1 MAKTLWTAR
10 RRKLV
15 EKFIS
20 LAQTRLRLTEWE
32 ILCEFDED
40 CGPGAVATITRAVD
54 QKRAVVR
61 FNALEFL
68 TCSAAHQR
76 QTLVHELLHCH
87 LFDVHEA
94 AALAIAAVPGEAHQA
109 TLNHLVRSR
118 VESST
123 DALADAF
130 CVFFADVAVPATEA
144 PLRAFEGATTVTVLE
159 PPASESPGEPH
170 ATPGL
175 AEDEEVEAP
184 ALTVVGAEKSTGGR
198 SAR

>member
-20 LAQTRLRLTEWE
+20 LAQTRLRLADWE
-32 ILCEFDED
+32 ILCEFDDD

-87 LFDVHEA
+87 LFDVHESA
-94 AALAIAAVPGEAHQA
+94 GLAIAAVPGKAHQA
-109 TLNHLVRSR
+109 TLTHLVRSR
-118 VESST
+118 VEVCT

-130 CVFFADVAVPATEA
+130 CVLLSDVAVPATDA
-144 PLRAFEGATTVTVLE
+144 PLRAFEGATSVTVLE
-159 PPASESPGEPH
+159 PPAPEPVH
-170 ATPGL
+170 DP
-175 AEDEEVEAP
+175 EPP
-184 ALTVVGAEKSTGGR
+184 ALTIVGAEKSTPKGR
-198 SAR
+198 